1 MPLLSRML
9 CLALLFTL
17 TQPAWATLY
26 RQHGYSLYGQPKYP
40 ANFEHLDYVN
50 PDAPKG
56 GTLRVMGSGTFDTLN
71 PYTLKGTS
79 PINTGDFGQFGISE
93 LNEPLMVGSGV
104 YDPSG
109 DEPYSAYGLIAE
121 SLEFA
126 DNRSWVVFN
135 LRPEA
140 RFHDGEPIT
149 AEDVAFSYRLLKE
162 QGHPNYR
169 SVLQDVSRIDILGE
183 RRIRFIFSRPG
194 NSLLILR
201 LGELPVLPAH
211 YWQGRD
217 FASTTF

>member
-1 MPLLSRML
+1 MVALAPSLTARRHQLSLDVQPGQCRQPSATL
-9 CLALLFTL
+9 SCEKSCPCCLECCAWRLFTL

-149 AEDVAFSYRLLKE
+149 AEDVAFSYRLLK
-162 QGHPNYR
+162 
-169 SVLQDVSRIDILGE
+169 
-183 RRIRFIFSRPG
+183 
-194 NSLLILR
+194 
-201 LGELPVLPAH
+201 
-211 YWQGRD
+211 
-217 FASTTF
+217 